1 MFITPRKIIHQ
12 TMIGI
17 STVVRMMVYT
27 TQHYEL
33 VLNPSISYQTI
44 VQCCRHISS
53 ITVSHRLHVR
63 YQKINISEYYIR
75 ILHQKDSYYSKST
88 TDNLR
93 SRRKIEKFTT
103 YHFVKRKKHL
113 CRISSMSI
121 STLLSTLIN

>member
-1 MFITPRKIIHQ
+1 MFITPRKILHQ

-44 VQCCRHISS
+44 VQCCRHICS

-88 TDNLR
+88 TD
-93 SRRKIEKFTT
+93 KFTT

-121 STLLSTLIN
+121 STLLSTLINVMKCHN